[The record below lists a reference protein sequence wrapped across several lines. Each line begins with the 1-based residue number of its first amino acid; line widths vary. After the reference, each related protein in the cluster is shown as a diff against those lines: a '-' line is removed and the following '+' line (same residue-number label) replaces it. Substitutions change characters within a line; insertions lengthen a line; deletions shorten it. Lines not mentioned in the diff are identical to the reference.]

1 MIDIKDI
8 SGAVRY
14 STPINV
20 GSKRVYSLMTSD
32 YITLKFSL
40 AEPINFK
47 LGDFIDDERFGLF
60 ELVDKYTPTYNASTG
75 GYDYELRL
83 DAYYWKWKN
92 KIFKYTPEHAGYEAS
107 WSLTATLD
115 VQLGV
120 FLRNLKA
127 LGYTYKG
134 TDFTFDI
141 DDTVTNKAI
150 AMTYDNINL
159 LDALFLMAGKDKWNC
174 DCWIT
179 DNVIH
184 FGRCEIGDAVNIEIG
199 VQAAPMSRSQSKG
212 TYATRIYAFGSKR
225 NIPSNYRPVEEQA
238 VVNGVVQKRLMLPA
252 GTPYIDAYPGLS
264 QEEAIEDVV
273 IFDDVFPRRVGTMSD
288 VHTRTDTVTNE
299 DGTESTYI
307 YYRYKDTGLTFKN
320 SYILEGQE
328 LRITFQSGKLNGM
341 EFGVIFNPEPK
352 DTTRGEQ
359 LWEIV
364 ANENYGRLL
373 PDDIMYPENGDEYI
387 LSGFDIQMVSDQY
400 IPAAEQELKER
411 AQAYVDKAKIDD
423 GTYTVQLY
431 SSWVAE
437 DPLSRVFGIGQKIN
451 LINPSYFE
459 NGRVSRVIGYEFN
472 LDYPY
477 DSPIYTIGESA
488 QYSRIGA
495 LEDKVDS
502 LTYKGETY
510 TGSGNSIYVIKRND
524 STPPSDWNVY
534 SSLRSIMEFLSKR
547 KDDSAAGRITFLKGA
562 QFGKDFASGITGVG
576 GFIDSEGS
584 AELDSLTLRKYL
596 KTPELR
602 KNKVTAVYDEFWFT
616 DAGTIDSV
624 KPGNTILLLD
634 ENRNILKD
642 ANGTSLI
649 LQVPAGYIVSFRQEK
664 EDEMQPFQ
672 QNDILMGKYHTDT
685 GFQTV
690 YFRVLYTL
698 NDTTV
703 FIVPIN
709 GVVPEEAM
717 TLVRIGNYTQPDR
730 QNSIYI
736 SGSEGYMRIL
746 SGVNSTEI
754 KIENIRAQYGNLNGL
769 SIDGFGALSGFGEYS
784 DNAYKKGV
792 FLMKSSGES
801 VEDFIENA
809 INSLE
814 GKFSDWVFDDSIK
827 EAMEGE
833 SLIVGGYFNTQ
844 LIQTDELRVGN
855 PATGKTLIKNGK
867 IDTDLLN
874 AQEITSE
881 VLTTENISSVYIDT
895 ENANIGEG
903 VTIGGP
909 ESGMKITGARFSATE
924 VYGNRD
930 LAAVFGLNA
939 IAVEGGVAPLYLK
952 HTESGL
958 PDLLAVLQGN
968 ILSEIG
974 NFNGFRAGYKKVMA
988 NYTIKGY
995 DNIIFCYNT
1004 ADITI
1009 FLDSSAVGIGQ
1020 EIFIKKVNTSGQVK
1034 IQDSLGRNN
1043 IHNVP
1048 GSFYDAI
1055 TLTGDFAAAHFLWD
1069 GDWWHIEKVS
1079 RL

>member
-8 SGAVRY
+8 SGTVRY

-141 DDTVTNKAI
+141 DDTVANKAI

-238 VVNGVVQKRLMLPA
+238 VVNGIVQKRLMLPA

-264 QEEAIEDVV
+264 QEEAIEDIVV
-273 IFDDVFPRRVGTMSD
+273 FDDVFPRRVGTMSD

-328 LRITFQSGKLNGM
+328 LRIVFQSGNLNGM

-352 DTTRGEQ
+352 DTSRGEQ

-855 PATGKTLIKNGK
+855 SSTGKTLIKNGK
-867 IDTDLLN
+867 IDTELLN

-881 VLTTENISSVYIDT
+881 VLTTENIKSVKIET
-895 ENANIGEG
+895 ENIIIKNGAHIGALTVDSENLSG
-903 VTIGGP
+903 AEISGLREIRAIYGINATPP
-909 ESGMKITGARFSATE
+909 ESGIICPMYLYHTYNGSPDI
-924 VYGNRD
+924 
-930 LAAVFGLNA
+930 
-939 IAVEGGVAPLYLK
+939 IAML
-952 HTESGL
+952 H
-958 PDLLAVLQGN
+958 GN
-968 ILSEIG
+968 INYNAG
-974 NFNGFRAGYKKVMA
+974 NFNGFRAGYKKVTA

-1048 GSFYDAI
+1048 GSMYNAI

>member
-107 WSLTATLD
+107 WNLTGTLD
-115 VQLGV
+115 MHLGV
-120 FLRNLKA
+120 LLRNLRA
-127 LGYTYKG
+127 LGYRYRG
-134 TDFTFDI
+134 NYFDFDI
-141 DDTVTNKAI
+141 DTTVENSAKLI
-150 AMTYDNINL
+150 SYDNINL
-159 LDALFLMAGKDKWNC
+159 IDALTEMANTW
-174 DCWIT
+174 DCEWWVT
-179 DNVIH
+179 DSIIH

-199 VQAAPMSRSQSKG
+199 VQAATMSRSQSKG

-488 QYSRIGA
+488 QYSRIGD

-502 LTYKGETY
+502 LTYKGEIY

-649 LQVPAGYIVSFRQEK
+649 LQVPASYIVSFRQEK

-746 SGVNSTEI
+746 SGVNSPEI

-855 PATGKTLIKNGK
+855 SSTGKTLIKNGK
-867 IDTDLLN
+867 IDTELLN

-881 VLTTENISSVYIDT
+881 VLTTENIKSVKIET
-895 ENANIGEG
+895 ENIIIKNGAHIGALTVDSENLSG
-903 VTIGGP
+903 AEISGLREIRAIYGINATPP
-909 ESGMKITGARFSATE
+909 ESGIICPMYLYHTYNGSPDI
-924 VYGNRD
+924 
-930 LAAVFGLNA
+930 
-939 IAVEGGVAPLYLK
+939 IAML
-952 HTESGL
+952 H
-958 PDLLAVLQGN
+958 GN
-968 ILSEIG
+968 INYNAG
-974 NFNGFRAGYKKVMA
+974 NFNGFRAGYKKVTA

-1048 GSFYDAI
+1048 GSMYNAI